1 MSTPAGR
8 APINREK
15 RLHTLSA
22 YLGETSALLREYARG
37 EEEVNVDQRIRTF
50 SHGKPDDLL
59 VALEVLS
66 AIPDAIT
73 VIHGPRGCAVSQLQR
88 ALLAR
93 GRAFGRW
100 TVTDLDQ
107 KATIMGA
114 DAKLRA
120 AVAAFYHRYGPKV
133 VFIVATPAVAI
144 NNDDIQ
150 SVVDELS
157 GELGTIIIP
166 IYASGFTSKTSV
178 YGYDLVAH
186 SLVKTLVKNPPAER
200 GAWVNLLS
208 LAESSG
214 DRDEARRLLQALGLE
229 TLTLPDG
236 AGVQDFAKAAGA
248 RFSVPLDFD
257 AGHYLG
263 RAFQDVAQVPLLDV
277 PRPIGL
283 VGTREWLLTVGAAA
297 GKQSEAR
304 DFHAREAAALAEILE
319 AQPLRGAKV
328 YLSLAPATALGV
340 LNLVKETGGHV
351 AGLTVSHV
359 DQLHLDGLRKFQDQ
373 SPALQIHVG
382 EGQGFEEANLLQ
394 RLKPDLYVGD
404 GGQLVQAARLGIPSV
419 FLPRIP
425 VVGYRGV
432 RAFARRTAL
441 ALKNR
446 AFVARFAGGPQLF
459 ADNWFQRSA
468 HWHIKQEVK

>member
-1 MSTPAGR
+1 
-8 APINREK
+8 
-15 RLHTLSA
+15 
-22 YLGETSALLREYARG
+22 
-37 EEEVNVDQRIRTF
+37 
-50 SHGKPDDLL
+50 
-59 VALEVLS
+59 
-66 AIPDAIT
+66 
-73 VIHGPRGCAVSQLQR
+73 
-88 ALLAR
+88 
-93 GRAFGRW
+93 
-100 TVTDLDQ
+100 
-107 KATIMGA
+107 
-114 DAKLRA
+114 
-120 AVAAFYHRYGPKV
+120 
-133 VFIVATPAVAI
+133 
-144 NNDDIQ
+144 
-150 SVVDELS
+150 
-157 GELGTIIIP
+157 
-166 IYASGFTSKTSV
+166 
-178 YGYDLVAH
+178 
-186 SLVKTLVKNPPAER
+186 
-200 GAWVNLLS
+200 
-208 LAESSG
+208 
-214 DRDEARRLLQALGLE
+214 
-229 TLTLPDG
+229 
-236 AGVQDFAKAAGA
+236 
-248 RFSVPLDFD
+248 
-257 AGHYLG
+257 
-263 RAFQDVAQVPLLDV
+263 LLDV